1 MNKKIFWLSIIGII
15 ISFAGG
21 FLLANALNRNEINNL
36 TAENERLKNEKVQTG
51 QNNPESELTEN
62 EIEEKLAEA
71 EKNPDNFN
79 FQKGLGLG
87 LYRYAM
93 LRQDKALLNKVEK
106 LLQRAYELN
115 SDDYEV
121 IVSLGN
127 IYFDLGQINKDQNS
141 NDKARK
147 LYIEALAK
155 NPKDINVRT
164 DLGLTYLL
172 TESPQVEKASDELE
186 KSLEI
191 DPKNERALQYM
202 TETQIKQGNNKKAS
216 EYLAKLKEV
225 NAQNSGIEDLEK
237 QIGQTN

>member
-15 ISFAGG
+15 ISFVGG

-36 TAENERLKNEKVQTG
+36 TAENARLNKETNLTS

-62 EIEEKLAEA
+62 EIQEKIAEA
-71 EKNPDNFN
+71 EKNPNNFN

-127 IYFDLGQINKDQNS
+127 IYFDLGQINKDKNS
-141 NDKARK
+141 NEKARK
-147 LYIEALAK
+147 LYLEALAK

-202 TETQIKQGNNKKAS
+202 TEAQIKQGNNKKAS

-225 NAQNSGIEDLEK
+225 NAQNKGIENLEK

>member
-1 MNKKIFWLSIIGII
+1 MNKKLFWLSIIGIL
-15 ISFAGG
+15 ISFVGG
-21 FLLANALNRNEINNL
+21 FLLANALNRSEINGL
-36 TAENERLKNEKVQTG
+36 TTENERLKQNQNEASQS
-51 QNNPESELTEN
+51 NSESELSES
-62 EIEEKLAEA
+62 EIRKKIAEA
-71 EKNPDNFN
+71 EKNPENFN

-93 LRQDKALLNKVEK
+93 LKQDKVLMNDVAK
-106 LLQRAYELN
+106 LLQRAYDLN

-127 IYFDLGQINKDQNS
+127 IYFDLGQINKDKTS
-141 NDKARK
+141 NENAKK
-147 LYIEALAK
+147 LYLQALQK

-172 TESPQVEKASDELE
+172 NDSPQVGRAIEELD

-202 TETQIKQGNNKKAS
+202 TDARIKQGNSEKAG
-216 EYLAKLKEV
+216 EYLAKLKDV
-225 NAQNSGIEDLEK
+225 NAQNKGIADLEK
-237 QIGQTN
+237 RIGQKN